1 MQILGKIQRFPT
13 SSRKSPVIVAVL
25 SEFPRNLL
33 QPFVTN
39 LALRQTPKPRHYA
52 RGPVSHSTHGSPFV
66 FVEKRGDEQL
76 FDEFTSLA
84 RYVLLASSGYCARL
98 QSWERGKTLVDD
110 VPQYDQLR
118 STEITDEDGL
128 TYSALAT
135 AVSRRAPLVALSL
148 AIVVLFQG
156 CTKVIQDRARINSV
170 ALFCGRILHQSAKL
184 GESVHRSPSSYNGN
198 ELSAE
203 TGQH

>member
-1 MQILGKIQRFPT
+1 MARRLF
-13 SSRKSPVIVAVL
+13 
-25 SEFPRNLL
+25 LL
-33 QPFVTN
+33 
-39 LALRQTPKPRHYA
+39 K
-52 RGPVSHSTHGSPFV
+52 
-66 FVEKRGDEQL
+66 KRGDEQL

-98 QSWERGKTLVDD
+98 QSWERERTLVDN
-110 VPQYDQLR
+110 VRQHDQLR

-156 CTKVIQDRARINSV
+156 CTKVSQDRARINSG

-184 GESVHRSPSSYNGN
+184 CESVHRTPSSHNGN